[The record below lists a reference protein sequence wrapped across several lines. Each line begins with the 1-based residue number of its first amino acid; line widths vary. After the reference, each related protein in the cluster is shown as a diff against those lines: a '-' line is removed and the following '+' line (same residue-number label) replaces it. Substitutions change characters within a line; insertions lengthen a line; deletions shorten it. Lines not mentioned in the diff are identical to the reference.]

1 MGSPALPAA
10 MAQML
15 MQKLAGGGAPPQGMG
30 APPQGPQP
38 SPAGQQIASQLSEL
52 QGADP
57 QSTLKILMQIKSQL
71 VAIYPRTAFTM
82 PGVANNVAA
91 TMKSL
96 DRAIEDAKKGAAVE
110 QTVSPIANNA
120 GQPQQ
125 GPEQPS
131 NGLPGL
137 QQFAMGAQ

>member
-15 MQKLAGGGAPPQGMG
+15 MQKLAGGGAPPQG
-30 APPQGPQP
+30 PPQQGPQP
-38 SPAGQQIASQLSEL
+38 SAAGQQIASQLSEL

-96 DRAIEDAKKGAAVE
+96 DRAIEDAKKGAATE
-110 QTVSPIANNA
+110 QAVSPIANNA

-125 GPEQPS
+125 GPTDQG

>member
-1 MGSPALPAA
+1 
-10 MAQML
+10 MARQL
-15 MQKLAGGGAPPQGMG
+15 VQRLAGGGAPPAAGGAAMG
-30 APPQGPQP
+30 APDAP
-38 SPAGQQIASQLSEL
+38 SMAGQQISAQLAEL

-96 DRAIEDAKKGAAVE
+96 DRAIEDAKKAASTA
-110 QTVSPIANNA
+110 QTVAPIANQA
-120 GQPQQ
+120 GQPQT
-125 GPEQPS
+125 GPEPA
-131 NGLPGL
+131 NGMPGL